1 MRSPAP
7 PLFLLMTTLAC
18 GTQAPATAA
27 GAASIPPPDAVAP
40 PAAAPVLAPDA
51 PVPAPASNP
60 LAPAPSTSIDAQTCA
75 ALIDQ
80 LATSVAVLYVFPEL
94 GALMERELRGRLSV
108 GEYSRWVDAAALAEA
123 LTADLQV
130 MSHDLHL
137 RVMFSPNGPPQHP
150 PGSPMAASGISK
162 IEVLDGNIGY
172 IALDGVPPLD
182 MARSGIEAAFAQLLH
197 TNALILDNRNN
208 HGGDPNTVALYV
220 SYLSEGPPVVINTF
234 HPRDGQVEEFR
245 TTDLGARSYGVT
257 RPVFV
262 LTSGETFS
270 GGEELSYDLQA
281 SRRAVLIGER
291 TGGGANPA
299 RVLPLRNGFAA
310 QIPFA
315 QPINP
320 ITGKNWEGVGV
331 TPDVAVPAERALDEA
346 LVRARAAAAQRRS
359 SGPSASSG
367 PSPSSARAPS
377 TR

>member
-1 MRSPAP
+1 
-7 PLFLLMTTLAC
+7 
-18 GTQAPATAA
+18 
-27 GAASIPPPDAVAP
+27 
-40 PAAAPVLAPDA
+40 
-51 PVPAPASNP
+51 
-60 LAPAPSTSIDAQTCA
+60 
-75 ALIDQ
+75 
-80 LATSVAVLYVFPEL
+80 
-94 GALMERELRGRLSV
+94 
-108 GEYSRWVDAAALAEA
+108 
-123 LTADLQV
+123 
-130 MSHDLHL
+130 
-137 RVMFSPNGPPQHP
+137 
-150 PGSPMAASGISK
+150 
-162 IEVLDGNIGY
+162 
-172 IALDGVPPLD
+172 
-182 MARSGIEAAFAQLLH
+182 
-197 TNALILDNRNN
+197 
-208 HGGDPNTVALYV
+208 
-220 SYLSEGPPVVINTF
+220 VINRF
-234 HPRDGQVEEFR
+234 HPRHGEVLEFK
-245 TTDLGARSYGVT
+245 TSDLGDRSYGVT

-299 RVLPLRNGFAA
+299 RVLPLRHGFAA

-331 TPDVAVPAERALDEA
+331 TPDVTVPAERALDEA